1 METQTNSFIP
11 HETSFPKNRFTNIG
25 IIFCIILFIASGAIA
40 GFSYLLRKKEEV
52 KTVSYEDVLSRS
64 RERFSTGLPIY
75 TLQEFDS
82 RLRTAKDLL
91 SGHKSLTG
99 LFKLIERITLKN
111 VQFTSMSY
119 SANDG
124 VVILK
129 GRAPDYATVA
139 EQNEQF
145 SIDSDAR
152 RYVTGVLFSNL
163 SVDTKGQRM
172 VNFEISFKIDPEFLL
187 YNRYL
192 LIPTQTESSSVNN
205 INIKN
210 Q

>member
-1 METQTNSFIP
+1 MEEQTRSFIP
-11 HETSFPKNRFTNIG
+11 HEINSSKNHFKNIG
-25 IIFCIILFIASGAIA
+25 IIFSIFIFIASGVIA
-40 GFSYLLRKKEEV
+40 GGSYLLRKKEEV
-52 KTVSYEDVLSRS
+52 KTATYEDVLSRS
-64 RERFSTGLPIY
+64 RARFSTGLPIY

-119 SANDG
+119 SALDG

-129 GRAPDYATVA
+129 GRAPDYATIA

-172 VNFEISFKIDPEFLL
+172 VNFEVSFKIDPEFLL

-192 LIPTQTESSSVNN
+192 LIPKQTESPVSN